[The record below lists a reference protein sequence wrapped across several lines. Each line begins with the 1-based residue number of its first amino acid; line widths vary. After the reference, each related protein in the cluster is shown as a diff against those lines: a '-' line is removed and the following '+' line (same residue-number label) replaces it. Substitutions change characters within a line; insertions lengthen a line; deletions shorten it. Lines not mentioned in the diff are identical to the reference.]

1 MEKASRRTKARSVG
15 SEVVEALHNA
25 VAYAKGEATKGR
37 AHRVLV
43 LPQVNVRRVRRKL
56 GMSQNDFADQ
66 FGISAATLRNW
77 EQGRRQPEGPA
88 RVLLTIIDR
97 EPAAVQRV
105 LASR

>member
-1 MEKASRRTKARSVG
+1 MEKASRKTKARSVG
-15 SEVVEALHNA
+15 SEVIEALHNA
-25 VAYAKGEATKGR
+25 VAYAKGETTKGR